1 MNEVDLLSIGSY
13 TELPGGNIALPS
25 GYSGILAPILKVPVV
40 QTLLYR
46 QVLHFYFD
54 DLPSF
59 HVFASVLLLCMVP
72 KIVFQKIKTFNV
84 ERYRIYF
91 YLKKS
96 QNIVLYFFVFKMILR
111 REALERYRYRLTV
124 YRYPVQCCGAG
135 QSLISFGP
143 GGKKNSASEV
153 LIK

>member
-40 QTLLYR
+40 HTLLYR
-46 QVLHFYFD
+46 EVLHFYFD

-72 KIVFQKIKTFNV
+72 KMVCQKIKTFNV

-91 YLKKS
+91 LKIFS
-96 QNIVLYFFVFKMILR
+96 FK
-111 REALERYRYRLTV
+111 
-124 YRYPVQCCGAG
+124 
-135 QSLISFGP
+135 F
-143 GGKKNSASEV
+143 
-153 LIK
+153 